1 MGLRAFRFGKV
12 AKKMS
17 VRATNWAWSL
27 EEVMGSE
34 ALVLLAL
41 ADQAND
47 EGFCWPSQEKLAP
60 KARQSVSTLRRSLR
74 SLEKMGLLT
83 TITRSSTR
91 GRRSN
96 LYLLHIGARPD
107 LSMKSAKAVTL
118 SEEAVQACEM
128 LEEASSAVFV
138 ANKATGQIDRL
149 PQSVIGD
156 RLQPVTGDRLPYKEP
171 PLGTT
176 RPYPTLPTAP
186 APDQAAGAGVGSGG
200 KTSTQGTE
208 GARNVPV
215 EGPGVPVGEV
225 KPRPGSRVQA
235 APVKGLKTAEVGLSE
250 QERALVGACLPA
262 WMSALDKRGAHKVAE
277 ALKERV
283 DAGWQP
289 SQIRGLLDGNPP
301 SQVIHMA
308 SLVLNR
314 LERNVDI
321 DCAPA
326 RLNAEAKKRASER
339 RQIIDQRERE
349 REVPL
354 DAKAQAAANAA
365 KEWVAKNYPA
375 LGGMDM
381 ALAAVCYQKNSLGE
395 QLSGFEKNRLAKIGV
410 TLPTVG

>member
-1 MGLRAFRFGKV
+1 
-12 AKKMS
+12 MS
-17 VRATNWAWSL
+17 VRASTWAWSL

-47 EGFCWPSQEKLAP
+47 EGLCWPSQEKLAP

-107 LSMKSAKAVTL
+107 LSMRSARTVNLGEDA
-118 SEEAVQACEM
+118 AQACQM

-138 ANKATGQIDRL
+138 ANKATGQFDRL

-156 RLQPVTGDRLPYKEP
+156 RLQPVTGDRLPYIEP
-171 PLGTT
+171 SLRTT
-176 RPYPTLPTAP
+176 KPNPTLPTAL
-186 APDQAAGAGVGSGG
+186 ARSQAASAGVGSGG
-200 KTSTQGTE
+200 KTSTQGTK
-208 GARNVPV
+208 GTRNVPV

-235 APVKGLKTAEVGLSE
+235 GSFKGLKTAEVGLSE
-250 QERALVGACLPA
+250 QERALVGACLPV
-262 WMSALDKRGAHKVAE
+262 WMASLDKRGAHKVAE

-326 RLNAEAKKRASER
+326 RLSVEAKKRASER
-339 RQIIDQRERE
+339 RKQIIAASEQPQA
-349 REVPL
+349 PL

-381 ALAAVCYQKNSLGE
+381 ALAAVCYQKNACGE

-410 TLPTVG
+410 TLPEA

>member
-1 MGLRAFRFGKV
+1 
-12 AKKMS
+12 MS
-17 VRATNWAWSL
+17 VRASTWAWSL

-47 EGFCWPSQEKLAP
+47 EGLCWPSQEKLAP

-96 LYLLHIGARPD
+96 LYLLHIGAKPD
-107 LSMKSAKAVTL
+107 LSMKSAKAVNL
-118 SEEAVQACEM
+118 GEGAAQACQM
-128 LEEASSAVFV
+128 LEDASSAVFV
-138 ANKATGQIDRL
+138 ANKATGQFDRL

-156 RLQPVTGDRLPYKEP
+156 RLQPVTGDRLLYTEP
-171 PLGTT
+171 PDRTT
-176 RPYPTLPTAP
+176 KPNPTLPTAP
-186 APDQAAGAGVGSGG
+186 ARSQAANAKVGSGG

-208 GARNVPV
+208 GTRNAPV

-235 APVKGLKTAEVGLSE
+235 GPVKGPKMAEAGLSE

-262 WMSALDKRGAHKVAE
+262 WMSALDKRGAHKVAQ
-277 ALKERV
+277 ALKARV

-326 RLNAEAKKRASER
+326 RLSVEAKKRASER
-339 RQIIDQRERE
+339 RKQIIAQREQE
-349 REVPL
+349 RPL
-354 DAKAQAAANAA
+354 DPKAQAAANAA
-365 KEWVAKNYPA
+365 KEWVAKNYSA
-375 LGGMDM
+375 LEGMDA
-381 ALAAVCYQKNSLGE
+381 ALAAVCYQKNACGE

-410 TLPTVG
+410 RLPEA

>member
-1 MGLRAFRFGKV
+1 
-12 AKKMS
+12 MS
-17 VRATNWAWSL
+17 VRASSWAWSL
-27 EEVMGSE
+27 EEVQGSE
-34 ALVLLAL
+34 ALALLAL

-47 EGFCWPSQEKLAP
+47 QGFCWPAQEKLAP

-107 LSMKSAKAVTL
+107 LSMKSAREVTL
-118 SEEAVQACEM
+118 SEEDAQACQM

-149 PQSVIGD
+149 PQPVTYD
-156 RLQPVTGDRLPYKEP
+156 RLQPVTGDRLLYTEP
-171 PLGTT
+171 SDRTT
-176 RPYPTLPTAP
+176 KPNPTLPTAP
-186 APDQAAGAGVGSGG
+186 APDKAAGAKVGLGG

-225 KPRPGSRVQA
+225 LPRPGSRVQGG
-235 APVKGLKTAEVGLSE
+235 PVKGPKTAEAGLDE
-250 QERALVGACLPA
+250 QERALVGACLPG
-262 WMSALDKRGAHKVAE
+262 WMASLDKRGAHKVAQ

-326 RLNAEAKKRASER
+326 RLSAEAKKRATER
-339 RQIIDQRERE
+339 RKQIISQREQE
-349 REVPL
+349 TPL
-354 DAKAQAAANAA
+354 DAKAQEAANAA

-375 LGGMDM
+375 LEAMDM
-381 ALAAVCYQKNSLGE
+381 ALAAVCYQKNASGE

-410 TLPTVG
+410 RLPVA

>member
-1 MGLRAFRFGKV
+1 
-12 AKKMS
+12 MS
-17 VRATNWAWSL
+17 VRASTWAWSL

-47 EGFCWPSQEKLAP
+47 EGLCWPSQEKLAP

-96 LYLLHIGARPD
+96 LYLLHIGAKPD
-107 LSMKSAKAVTL
+107 LSMRSARTVNL
-118 SEEAVQACEM
+118 GEEAAQACQM
-128 LEEASSAVFV
+128 LEEASGAKFV
-138 ANKATGQIDRL
+138 ANKATGQFDRL

-156 RLQPVTGDRLPYKEP
+156 RLQPVTGDRLLYTEP
-171 PLGTT
+171 PDRTT
-176 RPYPTLPTAP
+176 KPNPTLPTAP
-186 APDQAAGAGVGSGG
+186 ARSQAANAKVRSGG

-208 GARNVPV
+208 GTRNAPV
-215 EGPGVPVGEV
+215 EGASVPVGEV

-235 APVKGLKTAEVGLSE
+235 APVKSPKTAEMGLSE

-262 WMSALDKRGAHKVAE
+262 WMSALDKRGAHKVAQ
-277 ALKERV
+277 ALKARV

-301 SQVIHMA
+301 SQVIYMA
-308 SLVLNR
+308 SFVLNR

-339 RQIIDQRERE
+339 RKQIITDSEQPQA
-349 REVPL
+349 PL
-354 DAKAQAAANAA
+354 DPKAQAAANAA
-365 KEWVAKNYPA
+365 KEWVAQNYPA

-381 ALAAVCYQKNSLGE
+381 ALAALCYQKNILGE
-395 QLSGFEKNRLAKIGV
+395 QLSGFEKNRLTKIGV
-410 TLPTVG
+410 TLPKA

>member
-1 MGLRAFRFGKV
+1 
-12 AKKMS
+12 
-17 VRATNWAWSL
+17 
-27 EEVMGSE
+27 MGSE

-96 LYLLHIGARPD
+96 LYLLHIGAKPD
-107 LSMKSAKAVTL
+107 LSMKSAKAVSL
-118 SEEAVQACEM
+118 GEDAAQACQM
-128 LEEASSAVFV
+128 LEEASDAVFV
-138 ANKATGQIDRL
+138 ANKPIGQIDRL
-149 PQSVIGD
+149 PQPVTSD
-156 RLQPVTGDRLPYKEP
+156 RLLYKEP

-186 APDQAAGAGVGSGG
+186 APDQAAGMKVGLGG

-208 GARNVPV
+208 GTRNVPV

-225 KPRPGSRVQA
+225 LPRPGSRVQGG
-235 APVKGLKTAEVGLSE
+235 PVKGPKTAEAGLDE
-250 QERALVGACLPA
+250 QERALLGACLPA
-262 WMSALDKRGAHKVAE
+262 WMASLDKRGAHKVAQ

-301 SQVIHMA
+301 PQIIHMP

-326 RLNAEAKKRASER
+326 RLSAEAKKRASER
-339 RQIIDQRERE
+339 RKQIIAASEQPQA
-349 REVPL
+349 PL
-354 DAKAQAAANAA
+354 DAKTQAVANAA
-365 KEWVAKNYPA
+365 KKWVAQNYPA
-375 LGGMDM
+375 LEGMDL
-381 ALAAVCYQKNSLGE
+381 ALATVCYQKNACGE

-410 TLPTVG
+410 RLPVA

>member
-1 MGLRAFRFGKV
+1 
-12 AKKMS
+12 
-17 VRATNWAWSL
+17 
-27 EEVMGSE
+27 MGSE

-47 EGFCWPSQEKLAP
+47 QGFCWPSQEKLAP

-96 LYLLHIGARPD
+96 LYLLHIGAKPD
-107 LSMKSAKAVTL
+107 LSMRSAKAVSL
-118 SEEAVQACEM
+118 GEDAAQACQM
-128 LEEASSAVFV
+128 LEEASDAVFV
-138 ANKATGQIDRL
+138 ANKATGQFDRL

-156 RLQPVTGDRLPYKEP
+156 RLQPVTGDRLPYIEP
-171 PLGTT
+171 PDRTT
-176 RPYPTLPTAP
+176 KPNPTLPTAP
-186 APDQAAGAGVGSGG
+186 APDQAAGMKVGSGG
-200 KTSTQGTE
+200 KTSNQEPEGT
-208 GARNVPV
+208 RNVPV
-215 EGPGVPVGEV
+215 EGAGVPVGEV

-235 APVKGLKTAEVGLSE
+235 GPVKGPKTAEVGLSE
-250 QERALVGACLPA
+250 QERALVGACLPV
-262 WMSALDKRGAHKVAE
+262 WMASLDKRGAHKVAQ

-301 SQVIHMA
+301 PQIIHMA

-326 RLNAEAKKRASER
+326 RLSVEAKKRASER
-339 RQIIDQRERE
+339 RKQIIAASEQPQA
-349 REVPL
+349 PL
-354 DAKAQAAANAA
+354 DAKTQAVANAA
-365 KEWVAKNYPA
+365 KKWVAKNYPA
-375 LGGMDM
+375 LEGMDA
-381 ALAAVCYQKNSLGE
+381 ALAAVCYQKNACGQKLG
-395 QLSGFEKNRLAKIGV
+395 GFEKNRLAKIGV
-410 TLPTVG
+410 TLPEA

>member
-1 MGLRAFRFGKV
+1 
-12 AKKMS
+12 MS
-17 VRATNWAWSL
+17 VRASTWAWSL

-47 EGFCWPSQEKLAP
+47 EGLCWPSQEKLAP
-60 KARQSVSTLRRSLR
+60 KARQSVNTLRRSLR

-96 LYLLHIGARPD
+96 LYLLHIGAKPD
-107 LSMKSAKAVTL
+107 LSMRSAKAVNL
-118 SEEAVQACEM
+118 GEDAAQACQM
-128 LEEASSAVFV
+128 LEEASDAVFV

-149 PQSVIGD
+149 PQPVIGD
-156 RLQPVTGDRLPYKEP
+156 RLQPVTGDRLLYTEP
-171 PLGTT
+171 SLRTT
-176 RPYPTLPTAP
+176 TPNPTLPTP
-186 APDQAAGAGVGSGG
+186 ARAQAAGAKVGLGG
-200 KTSTQGTE
+200 KTSTQGAGDT
-208 GARNVPV
+208 RNVPV

-235 APVKGLKTAEVGLSE
+235 GPVKGPRTAEVGLSE
-250 QERALVGACLPA
+250 QERALVGACLPV
-262 WMSALDKRGAHKVAE
+262 WMASLDKRGARKVAE
-277 ALKERV
+277 ALKARV

-301 SQVIHMA
+301 SQIIHMA

-321 DCAPA
+321 DCAPT
-326 RLNAEAKKRASER
+326 RLSVEAKKRASER
-339 RQIIDQRERE
+339 RKQIISQRE
-349 REVPL
+349 REVPV

-365 KEWVAKNYPA
+365 KKWVAKNYPT
-375 LGGMDM
+375 LEGMDM
-381 ALAAVCYQKNSLGE
+381 ALATVCYQKNASGE

-410 TLPTVG
+410 RLPEA

>member
-1 MGLRAFRFGKV
+1 
-12 AKKMS
+12 MS
-17 VRATNWAWSL
+17 VRASTWAWSL

-47 EGFCWPSQEKLAP
+47 EGLCWPSQEKLAP

-96 LYLLHIGARPD
+96 LYLLHIGAKPD
-107 LSMKSAKAVTL
+107 LSMRSAKAVNL
-118 SEEAVQACEM
+118 GEDAAQACQM
-128 LEEASSAVFV
+128 LEEASDAVFV

-149 PQSVIGD
+149 PQ
-156 RLQPVTGDRLPYKEP
+156 PVTGDRLLYTEP
-171 PLGTT
+171 SLRTT
-176 RPYPTLPTAP
+176 KPNPTLPTP
-186 APDQAAGAGVGSGG
+186 ARAQAAGAKVGLGG
-200 KTSTQGTE
+200 KTSTQGAGDT
-208 GARNVPV
+208 RNVPA

-225 KPRPGSRVQA
+225 LPRPGSRVQGG
-235 APVKGLKTAEVGLSE
+235 PVKGPKTAEAGLDE
-250 QERALVGACLPA
+250 QERALLGACLPA
-262 WMSALDKRGAHKVAE
+262 WMASLDKRGAHKVAQ

-301 SQVIHMA
+301 SQIIHMP

-326 RLNAEAKKRASER
+326 RLSAEAKKRASER
-339 RQIIDQRERE
+339 RQQIISQREQ
-349 REVPL
+349 EVPL

-375 LGGMDM
+375 LEGIDM
-381 ALAAVCYQKNSLGE
+381 ALAAVCYQKNACGE
-395 QLSGFEKNRLAKIGV
+395 QLSGFEKNRLTKIGV
-410 TLPTVG
+410 RLPVA

>member
-1 MGLRAFRFGKV
+1 
-12 AKKMS
+12 MS
-17 VRATNWAWSL
+17 VRASTWAWSL

-47 EGFCWPSQEKLAP
+47 EGLCWPSQEKLAP

-96 LYLLHIGARPD
+96 LYLLHIGAKPD
-107 LSMKSAKAVTL
+107 LSMRSAKAVTL
-118 SEEAVQACEM
+118 SEEDAQACQM

-138 ANKATGQIDRL
+138 ANKATGQFDRL
-149 PQSVIGD
+149 PQPVTGD
-156 RLQPVTGDRLPYKEP
+156 RLQPVTSDRLPYKEP
-171 PLGTT
+171 SLRTT
-176 RPYPTLPTAP
+176 RPYPTLPTP
-186 APDQAAGAGVGSGG
+186 TPDKAAGAKVGLGG

-208 GARNVPV
+208 GTRNASV

-235 APVKGLKTAEVGLSE
+235 GPVKGPKTAEAGLDE
-250 QERALVGACLPA
+250 QERALLGACLPA
-262 WMSALDKRGAHKVAE
+262 WMASLDKRGAHKVAQ

-301 SQVIHMA
+301 PQIIHMP

-326 RLNAEAKKRASER
+326 RLSAEAKKRASER
-339 RQIIDQRERE
+339 RKQIIAASEQPQA
-349 REVPL
+349 PL
-354 DAKAQAAANAA
+354 DAKTQAVANAA
-365 KEWVAKNYPA
+365 KKWVAQNYPA
-375 LGGMDM
+375 LEGMDL
-381 ALAAVCYQKNSLGE
+381 ALATVCYQKNACGE

-410 TLPTVG
+410 RLPVA

>member
-1 MGLRAFRFGKV
+1 
-12 AKKMS
+12 
-17 VRATNWAWSL
+17 
-27 EEVMGSE
+27 MGSE

-47 EGFCWPSQEKLAP
+47 QGFCWPSQQKLAP

-83 TITRSSTR
+83 TITRSSTS

-96 LYLLHIGARPD
+96 LYLLHIGAKPD
-107 LSMKSAKAVTL
+107 LSMRSARTVNLGEDA
-118 SEEAVQACEM
+118 AQACQM
-128 LEEASSAVFV
+128 LEEASDAVFV
-138 ANKATGQIDRL
+138 ANKATGQFDRL
-149 PQSVIGD
+149 PQSVISD
-156 RLQPVTGDRLPYKEP
+156 RLQPVTGDRLPYIEP
-171 PLGTT
+171 PDRTT
-176 RPYPTLPTAP
+176 KPNPTLPTAP
-186 APDQAAGAGVGSGG
+186 APDQAASAKVGSGG

-208 GARNVPV
+208 GTRNAPV

-235 APVKGLKTAEVGLSE
+235 GPVKGPKTAEAGLDE

-262 WMSALDKRGAHKVAE
+262 WMSALDKRGARKVAE
-277 ALKERV
+277 ALKARV

-301 SQVIHMA
+301 SQVMHMA

-326 RLNAEAKKRASER
+326 RLSAEAKKRASER
-339 RQIIDQRERE
+339 CKQIISQRE

-354 DAKAQAAANAA
+354 DPKVQAAASAA

-375 LGGMDM
+375 LKGMDM

-410 TLPTVG
+410 RLPVV

>member
-1 MGLRAFRFGKV
+1 
-12 AKKMS
+12 
-17 VRATNWAWSL
+17 
-27 EEVMGSE
+27 MGSE

-96 LYLLHIGARPD
+96 LYLLHIGAKPD
-107 LSMKSAKAVTL
+107 LSMRSAKAVSL
-118 SEEAVQACEM
+118 GEDAAQACQM
-128 LEEASSAVFV
+128 LEEASDAVFV
-138 ANKATGQIDRL
+138 ANKPIGQIDRL
-149 PQSVIGD
+149 PQPVIGD
-156 RLQPVTGDRLPYKEP
+156 RLLYTEP

-186 APDQAAGAGVGSGG
+186 APDQAAGAKVGSGG

-208 GARNVPV
+208 GTRNVPV

-225 KPRPGSRVQA
+225 LPRPGSRVQA
-235 APVKGLKTAEVGLSE
+235 GPVKGPKTAEAGLDE
-250 QERALVGACLPA
+250 QERALLGACLPG
-262 WMSALDKRGAHKVAE
+262 WMASLDKRGAHKVAQ

-326 RLNAEAKKRASER
+326 RLNAEAKKRSSER
-339 RQIIDQRERE
+339 RKQIIAQREQ
-349 REVPL
+349 EVPL

-365 KEWVAKNYPA
+365 KKWVTQNYPA
-375 LGGMDM
+375 LEGIDM
-381 ALAAVCYQKNSLGE
+381 ALAAVCYQKNACGE

-410 TLPTVG
+410 TLPAE

>member
-1 MGLRAFRFGKV
+1 
-12 AKKMS
+12 
-17 VRATNWAWSL
+17 
-27 EEVMGSE
+27 MGSE

-47 EGFCWPSQEKLAP
+47 QGFCWPSQQKLAP

-83 TITRSSTR
+83 TITRSSTS

-96 LYLLHIGARPD
+96 LYLLHIGAKPD
-107 LSMKSAKAVTL
+107 LSMKSARTVNLGEDA
-118 SEEAVQACEM
+118 AQACQM
-128 LEEASSAVFV
+128 LEEASDAVFV
-138 ANKATGQIDRL
+138 ANKATGQFDRL
-149 PQSVIGD
+149 PQSVISD
-156 RLQPVTGDRLPYKEP
+156 RLQPVTGDRLPYIEP
-171 PLGTT
+171 PDRTT
-176 RPYPTLPTAP
+176 KPNPTLPTAP
-186 APDQAAGAGVGSGG
+186 APDQAASAKVGSGG

-208 GARNVPV
+208 GTRNAPV

-235 APVKGLKTAEVGLSE
+235 GPVKGPKTAEAGLDE

-262 WMSALDKRGAHKVAE
+262 WMSALDKRGARKVAE
-277 ALKERV
+277 ALKARV

-301 SQVIHMA
+301 SQVMHMA

-326 RLNAEAKKRASER
+326 RLSAEAKKRASER
-339 RQIIDQRERE
+339 CKQIISQRE

-354 DAKAQAAANAA
+354 DPKVQAAASAA

-375 LGGMDM
+375 LKGMDM

-410 TLPTVG
+410 RLPVV

>member
-1 MGLRAFRFGKV
+1 
-12 AKKMS
+12 MS
-17 VRATNWAWSL
+17 VRASTWAWSL

-47 EGFCWPSQEKLAP
+47 EGLCWPSQEKLAP

-96 LYLLHIGARPD
+96 LYLLHIGAKPD
-107 LSMKSAKAVTL
+107 LSMKSARTVNLGEDA
-118 SEEAVQACEM
+118 AQACQM
-128 LEEASSAVFV
+128 LEEASDAVFV

-149 PQSVIGD
+149 PQPVIGD
-156 RLQPVTGDRLPYKEP
+156 RLQPVTSDRLPYIEP
-171 PLGTT
+171 SLRTT
-176 RPYPTLPTAP
+176 KPNPTLPTAP
-186 APDQAAGAGVGSGG
+186 ARSQAANAKVGSGG
-200 KTSTQGTE
+200 KTSTQEPGDT
-208 GARNVPV
+208 RNAPV
-215 EGPGVPVGEV
+215 EGASVPVGEV

-235 APVKGLKTAEVGLSE
+235 GSFKGLKTAEVGLSE

-262 WMSALDKRGAHKVAE
+262 WMSALDKRGAHKVAQ

-301 SQVIHMA
+301 PQIIHMA

-339 RQIIDQRERE
+339 RKQIITASEQPQA
-349 REVPL
+349 PL
-354 DAKAQAAANAA
+354 DAKTQAAANAA
-365 KEWVAKNYPA
+365 KKWVAQNYPA
-375 LGGMDM
+375 LEGMDA
-381 ALAAVCYQKNSLGE
+381 ALAAVCYQKNACGE
-395 QLSGFEKNRLAKIGV
+395 QLSGFEKNRLTKIGV
-410 TLPTVG
+410 RLPVA

>member
-1 MGLRAFRFGKV
+1 
-12 AKKMS
+12 MS
-17 VRATNWAWSL
+17 VRASTWAWSL

-34 ALVLLAL
+34 VLVLLAL

-47 EGFCWPSQEKLAP
+47 EGLCWPSQEKLAP

-96 LYLLHIGARPD
+96 LYLLHIGAKPD
-107 LSMKSAKAVTL
+107 LSMKSAKAVNL
-118 SEEAVQACEM
+118 GEGAAQACQM
-128 LEEASSAVFV
+128 LEDASSAVFV
-138 ANKATGQIDRL
+138 ANKATGQFDRL

-156 RLQPVTGDRLPYKEP
+156 RLQPVTGDRLLYTEP
-171 PLGTT
+171 PDRTT
-176 RPYPTLPTAP
+176 KPNPTLPTAP
-186 APDQAAGAGVGSGG
+186 ARSQAANAKVGSGG

-208 GARNVPV
+208 GTRNAPV
-215 EGPGVPVGEV
+215 EGASVPVGEV
-225 KPRPGSRVQA
+225 KPRPGSRVQGG
-235 APVKGLKTAEVGLSE
+235 PVKGLKTAEVGLSE
-250 QERALVGACLPA
+250 QERALVGACLPV
-262 WMSALDKRGAHKVAE
+262 WMSALDKRGAHKVAQ
-277 ALKERV
+277 ALKVRV

-301 SQVIHMA
+301 SQIIHMA

-321 DCAPA
+321 DCAPT
-326 RLNAEAKKRASER
+326 RLSVEAKKRASER
-339 RQIIDQRERE
+339 RKQIISQREQ
-349 REVPL
+349 EVPV

-365 KEWVAKNYPA
+365 KKWVAKNYPA
-375 LGGMDM
+375 LEGMDL
-381 ALAAVCYQKNSLGE
+381 ALATVCYQKNASGE

-410 TLPTVG
+410 RLPEA

>member
-1 MGLRAFRFGKV
+1 
-12 AKKMS
+12 MS
-17 VRATNWAWSL
+17 VRASTWAWSL

-47 EGFCWPSQEKLAP
+47 EGLCWPSQEKLAP

-96 LYLLHIGARPD
+96 LYLLHIGAKPD
-107 LSMKSAKAVTL
+107 LSMKSAKAVNL
-118 SEEAVQACEM
+118 GEGAAQACQM
-128 LEEASSAVFV
+128 LEDASSAVFV
-138 ANKATGQIDRL
+138 ANKATGQFDRL

-156 RLQPVTGDRLPYKEP
+156 RLQPVTGDRLLYTEP
-171 PLGTT
+171 PDRTT
-176 RPYPTLPTAP
+176 KPNPTLPTAP
-186 APDQAAGAGVGSGG
+186 ARSQAANAKVGSGG

-208 GARNVPV
+208 GTRNAPV

-235 APVKGLKTAEVGLSE
+235 GPVKGPKTAEAGLSE

-262 WMSALDKRGAHKVAE
+262 WMSALDKRGAHKVAQ
-277 ALKERV
+277 ALKARV

-326 RLNAEAKKRASER
+326 RLSVEAKKRASER
-339 RQIIDQRERE
+339 RKQIIAQREQE
-349 REVPL
+349 RPL
-354 DAKAQAAANAA
+354 DPKAQAAANAA

-375 LGGMDM
+375 LEGMDA
-381 ALAAVCYQKNSLGE
+381 ALAAVCYQKNACGE

-410 TLPTVG
+410 RLPEA

>member
-1 MGLRAFRFGKV
+1 
-12 AKKMS
+12 MS
-17 VRATNWAWSL
+17 VRASTWAWSL

-47 EGFCWPSQEKLAP
+47 EGLCWPSQEKLAP

-96 LYLLHIGARPD
+96 LYLLHIGAKPD
-107 LSMKSAKAVTL
+107 LSMRSAKAVNL
-118 SEEAVQACEM
+118 GEDAAQACQM
-128 LEEASSAVFV
+128 LEEASDAVFV

-149 PQSVIGD
+149 PQPVIGD
-156 RLQPVTGDRLPYKEP
+156 RLLYTEP
-171 PLGTT
+171 SLRTT
-176 RPYPTLPTAP
+176 KPNPTLPTP
-186 APDQAAGAGVGSGG
+186 ARAQAAGAKVGLGG
-200 KTSTQGTE
+200 KTSTQGAGDT
-208 GARNVPV
+208 RNVPV
-215 EGPGVPVGEV
+215 EEASVPVGEV

-235 APVKGLKTAEVGLSE
+235 APVRGRKTAEAGLSE

-277 ALKERV
+277 ALKARV

-339 RQIIDQRERE
+339 CKQIIAQRE

-354 DAKAQAAANAA
+354 DPKVQAAASAA

-375 LGGMDM
+375 LKGMDM
-381 ALAAVCYQKNSLGE
+381 ALVAVCYQKNACGE
-395 QLSGFEKNRLAKIGV
+395 QLSGFEKNRLTKIGV
-410 TLPTVG
+410 RLPEA

>member
-1 MGLRAFRFGKV
+1 
-12 AKKMS
+12 MS

-96 LYLLHIGARPD
+96 LYLLHIGAKPD
-107 LSMKSAKAVTL
+107 LSMKSARTVNL
-118 SEEAVQACEM
+118 GEEDAQACEM
-128 LEEASSAVFV
+128 LEEASGAKFV
-138 ANKATGQIDRL
+138 ANKATGQFDRL
-149 PQSVIGD
+149 RQSVIGD

-171 PLGTT
+171 SDRTT
-176 RPYPTLPTAP
+176 KPNPTLPTTP
-186 APDQAAGAGVGSGG
+186 APSQAAGAKVGSGG
-200 KTSTQGTE
+200 KTSTQGT
-208 GARNVPV
+208 GRARNVPV

-235 APVKGLKTAEVGLSE
+235 GPVKGPKTAEAGLDE
-250 QERALVGACLPA
+250 QERALLGACLPA
-262 WMSALDKRGAHKVAE
+262 WMASLDKRGAHKVAQ

-301 SQVIHMA
+301 PQIIHMP

-326 RLNAEAKKRASER
+326 RLSAEAKKRASER
-339 RQIIDQRERE
+339 RKQIIAASEQPQA
-349 REVPL
+349 PL
-354 DAKAQAAANAA
+354 DAKTQAAANAA
-365 KEWVAKNYPA
+365 KKWVAQNYPA
-375 LGGMDM
+375 LEGMDA
-381 ALAAVCYQKNSLGE
+381 ALAAVCYQKNASGKK
-395 QLSGFEKNRLAKIGV
+395 LSGFEKNRLAKIGV
-410 TLPTVG
+410 TLPTE

>member
-1 MGLRAFRFGKV
+1 
-12 AKKMS
+12 MS
-17 VRATNWAWSL
+17 VRASTWAWSL

-47 EGFCWPSQEKLAP
+47 QGFCWPSQEKLAP

-96 LYLLHIGARPD
+96 LYLLHIGAKPD
-107 LSMKSAKAVTL
+107 LSMRSAKAVSL
-118 SEEAVQACEM
+118 GEDAAQACQM
-128 LEEASSAVFV
+128 LEEASDAVFV

-149 PQSVIGD
+149 PQSVTDD
-156 RLQPVTGDRLPYKEP
+156 RLQPVTSDRLLYTEP

-176 RPYPTLPTAP
+176 RPYPTLPS
-186 APDQAAGAGVGSGG
+186 QAAGMKVGSGG

-208 GARNVPV
+208 GARNAPV

-235 APVKGLKTAEVGLSE
+235 GPVKGPKTAEAGLSE
-250 QERALVGACLPA
+250 QERALLGACLPA
-262 WMSALDKRGAHKVAE
+262 WMASLDKRGAHKVAQ
-277 ALKERV
+277 ALKARV

-301 SQVIHMA
+301 SQIIHMP

-326 RLNAEAKKRASER
+326 RLSAEAKKRASER
-339 RQIIDQRERE
+339 RKQIISQREQ
-349 REVPL
+349 EVPL

-365 KEWVAKNYPA
+365 KKWVAQNYPT
-375 LGGMDM
+375 LEGMDM
-381 ALAAVCYQKNSLGE
+381 ALATVCYQKKTSGKK
-395 QLSGFEKNRLAKIGV
+395 LSGFEKNRLAKIGV
-410 TLPTVG
+410 TLPEA

>member
-1 MGLRAFRFGKV
+1 
-12 AKKMS
+12 
-17 VRATNWAWSL
+17 
-27 EEVMGSE
+27 MGSE

-96 LYLLHIGARPD
+96 LYLLHIGAKPD
-107 LSMKSAKAVTL
+107 LSMKSAKAVNL
-118 SEEAVQACEM
+118 GEDAAQACQM
-128 LEEASSAVFV
+128 LEEAEEASGAVFV

-149 PQSVIGD
+149 PQPVIGD

-171 PLGTT
+171 PLRTT
-176 RPYPTLPTAP
+176 KPNLTLPTP
-186 APDQAAGAGVGSGG
+186 ARSQAANAKVGSGG
-200 KTSTQGTE
+200 KTPTQGT
-208 GARNVPV
+208 GRARNVPV
-215 EGPGVPVGEV
+215 EGAGVPVGEV
-225 KPRPGSRVQA
+225 KPRPGSRVQGG
-235 APVKGLKTAEVGLSE
+235 PVKGPRTAEVGLSE

-262 WMSALDKRGAHKVAE
+262 WMSALDKRGAHKVAQ

-339 RQIIDQRERE
+339 RKQIITDSEQPQA
-349 REVPL
+349 PL
-354 DAKAQAAANAA
+354 DLKAQAAANAA
-365 KEWVAKNYPA
+365 KEWVAQNYPT
-375 LGGMDM
+375 LKGMDM
-381 ALAAVCYQKNSLGE
+381 ALAAVCYQKNASGE
-395 QLSGFEKNRLAKIGV
+395 QLSGFEKNRLTKIGV
-410 TLPTVG
+410 TLPVA

>member
-1 MGLRAFRFGKV
+1 
-12 AKKMS
+12 MS
-17 VRATNWAWSL
+17 VRASTWAWSL

-47 EGFCWPSQEKLAP
+47 EGFCWPSQQKLAP

-96 LYLLHIGARPD
+96 VYLLHIGAKPD
-107 LSMKSAKAVTL
+107 LSMKSARTVNLGEDA
-118 SEEAVQACEM
+118 AQACQM

-149 PQSVIGD
+149 PQPVTSD
-156 RLQPVTGDRLPYKEP
+156 RLLYKEP
-171 PLGTT
+171 PFRTT
-176 RPYPTLPTAP
+176 KPNPTLPTAP
-186 APDQAAGAGVGSGG
+186 APSQTANAKVGSGG
-200 KTSTQGTE
+200 KTSTQEPEGT
-208 GARNVPV
+208 RNVPA
-215 EGPGVPVGEV
+215 EGPGVPVSEV

-235 APVKGLKTAEVGLSE
+235 GPVKGPRTAEVGLSE

-262 WMSALDKRGAHKVAE
+262 WMSALDKRGAHKVAQ
-277 ALKERV
+277 ALKARV
-283 DAGWQP
+283 DAGWHP

-308 SLVLNR
+308 SLVLSR

-339 RQIIDQRERE
+339 RQIIDQREQ
-349 REVPL
+349 EVPL

-365 KEWVAKNYPA
+365 KEWVAKSYPA

-381 ALAAVCYQKNSLGE
+381 ALAAVCYQKNASGE

>member
-1 MGLRAFRFGKV
+1 
-12 AKKMS
+12 MS

-47 EGFCWPSQEKLAP
+47 EGFCWPSQQKLAP

-107 LSMKSAKAVTL
+107 LSMRSARTVNLGEDA
-118 SEEAVQACEM
+118 AQACQM

-138 ANKATGQIDRL
+138 ANKPTGQIDRL
-149 PQSVIGD
+149 PQPVIGD
-156 RLQPVTGDRLPYKEP
+156 RLQPVTGDRLLKEP
-171 PLGTT
+171 SDRTT
-176 RPYPTLPTAP
+176 KPNPTLPTP
-186 APDQAAGAGVGSGG
+186 ARAQAAGAKVGSGG

-208 GARNVPV
+208 GAQNVPV
-215 EGPGVPVGEV
+215 EGAGVPVGEV
-225 KPRPGSRVQA
+225 KPSPGSQVQGG
-235 APVKGLKTAEVGLSE
+235 PIKGPKTAEAGLDE
-250 QERALVGACLPA
+250 QERALLGSCLPA
-262 WMSALDKRGAHKVAE
+262 WMSALDKRGAHKVAQ

-301 SQVIHMA
+301 AQVIHMA

-326 RLNAEAKKRASER
+326 RLNAEAKKRACER
-339 RQIIDQRERE
+339 RKQIITASEQPQA
-349 REVPL
+349 PL
-354 DAKAQAAANAA
+354 DAKAQAVANAA
-365 KEWVAKNYPA
+365 KKWVTKNYPA
-375 LGGMDM
+375 LEGMDA
-381 ALAAVCYQKNSLGE
+381 ALATVCYQKNACGE

-410 TLPTVG
+410 RLPEA

>member
-1 MGLRAFRFGKV
+1 
-12 AKKMS
+12 MS
-17 VRATNWAWSL
+17 VRASTWAWSL
-27 EEVMGSE
+27 EEIMGSE

-47 EGFCWPSQEKLAP
+47 EGLCWPSQEKLAP

-96 LYLLHIGARPD
+96 LYLLHIGAKPD
-107 LSMKSAKAVTL
+107 LSMKSARPVAL
-118 SEEAVQACEM
+118 SDEAAQACQM
-128 LEEASSAVFV
+128 LEEAEEASEAVFV

-149 PQSVIGD
+149 PQPVIDD
-156 RLQPVTGDRLPYKEP
+156 RLQPVTGDRLLYKEP
-171 PLGTT
+171 PLRTT
-176 RPYPTLPTAP
+176 KPNPTLPTP
-186 APDQAAGAGVGSGG
+186 ARSQAANAGVGSGG
-200 KTSTQGTE
+200 KTSTQE
-208 GARNVPV
+208 IASARNVPV

-225 KPRPGSRVQA
+225 LPRSGSRVQA
-235 APVKGLKTAEVGLSE
+235 GPVKGPKTAEAGLDE
-250 QERALVGACLPA
+250 QERALLGACLPA
-262 WMSALDKRGAHKVAE
+262 WMASLDKRGAHKVAQ

-301 SQVIHMA
+301 PQIIHMA

-326 RLNAEAKKRASER
+326 RLSAEAKKRASER
-339 RQIIDQRERE
+339 RKQIITASEQPQA
-349 REVPL
+349 PL
-354 DAKAQAAANAA
+354 DAKTQAAANAA
-365 KEWVAKNYPA
+365 KKWVAQNYPA
-375 LGGMDM
+375 LEGMDA
-381 ALAAVCYQKNSLGE
+381 ALAAVCYQKNACGE
-395 QLSGFEKNRLAKIGV
+395 QLSGFEKNRLTKIGV
-410 TLPTVG
+410 RLPVA

>member
-1 MGLRAFRFGKV
+1 
-12 AKKMS
+12 MS
-17 VRATNWAWSL
+17 VRSTNCAWSL

-47 EGFCWPSQEKLAP
+47 EGFCWPSQQKLAP

-83 TITRSSTR
+83 TIKRSSTR

-107 LSMKSAKAVTL
+107 LSMKSAREVTL
-118 SEEAVQACEM
+118 SEEAAQACQM
-128 LEEASSAVFV
+128 FEEVSSAVFV
-138 ANKATGQIDRL
+138 ANKPTGQIDRL
-149 PQSVIGD
+149 PQSVTGD

-171 PLGTT
+171 SYRTT
-176 RPYPTLPTAP
+176 KPNPTPS
-186 APDQAAGAGVGSGG
+186 QAAGMKVGSGG
-200 KTSTQGTE
+200 KTSTHGTE

-225 KPRPGSRVQA
+225 KPRPGSRVQGG
-235 APVKGLKTAEVGLSE
+235 PVKGPKTAEAGLDE

-262 WMSALDKRGAHKVAE
+262 WMSALDKRGAHKVAQ
-277 ALKERV
+277 ALKARV

-301 SQVIHMA
+301 AQVIHMA

-326 RLNAEAKKRASER
+326 RLSAEAKKRASER
-339 RQIIDQRERE
+339 RKQIITASEQPQA
-349 REVPL
+349 PL
-354 DAKAQAAANAA
+354 DAKTQAAANAA
-365 KEWVAKNYPA
+365 KKWVTQNYPT
-375 LGGMDM
+375 LEGVDL
-381 ALAAVCYQKNSLGE
+381 ALAALCYQKKACGE
-395 QLSGFEKNRLAKIGV
+395 QLSGFEKNRLTKIGV
-410 TLPTVG
+410 TLPAE

>member
-1 MGLRAFRFGKV
+1 MELRAFRFGKV

-128 LEEASSAVFV
+128 LEEASGAKFV

-149 PQSVIGD
+149 PQPVIGD
-156 RLQPVTGDRLPYKEP
+156 RLQPVTGDRLLYEEP
-171 PLGTT
+171 PLRTT
-176 RPYPTLPTAP
+176 KPNPTLPTP
-186 APDQAAGAGVGSGG
+186 ARAQAAGAKVGLGG
-200 KTSTQGTE
+200 KTSTQGTD
-208 GARNVPV
+208 GTRNVPV

-235 APVKGLKTAEVGLSE
+235 GSFKGPRTAEVGLSE

>member
-1 MGLRAFRFGKV
+1 
-12 AKKMS
+12 MS
-17 VRATNWAWSL
+17 VRASTWAWSL

-47 EGFCWPSQEKLAP
+47 EGLCWPSQEKLAP

-107 LSMKSAKAVTL
+107 LSMRSAKAVTL

-128 LEEASSAVFV
+128 LEEASGAKFV

-149 PQSVIGD
+149 PQPVIGD
-156 RLQPVTGDRLPYKEP
+156 RLQPVTGDRLLYKEP
-171 PLGTT
+171 SLRTT
-176 RPYPTLPTAP
+176 KPNPTPTP
-186 APDQAAGAGVGSGG
+186 ARAQAANAKVGSGG
-200 KTSTQGTE
+200 KTSTQEPGDT
-208 GARNVPV
+208 RNVPV
-215 EGPGVPVGEV
+215 EGAGVPVGEV
-225 KPRPGSRVQA
+225 KPRPGSRVQGGH
-235 APVKGLKTAEVGLSE
+235 VKGLKTAEVGLSE

-262 WMSALDKRGAHKVAE
+262 WMSALDKRGAHKVAQ
-277 ALKERV
+277 ALKARV

-301 SQVIHMA
+301 PQIIHMA

-339 RQIIDQRERE
+339 RKQIIAQRE

-354 DAKAQAAANAA
+354 DAEAQAAANAA
-365 KEWVAKNYPA
+365 KKWVAQNYPA
-375 LGGMDM
+375 LEGMDM
-381 ALAAVCYQKNSLGE
+381 ALATVCYQKKTSGKK
-395 QLSGFEKNRLAKIGV
+395 LSGFEKNRLTKIGV
-410 TLPTVG
+410 TLPEA

>member
-1 MGLRAFRFGKV
+1 
-12 AKKMS
+12 
-17 VRATNWAWSL
+17 
-27 EEVMGSE
+27 MGSE

-47 EGFCWPSQEKLAP
+47 EGLCWPAQEKLAP

-96 LYLLHIGARPD
+96 LYLLHIGAKPD
-107 LSMKSAKAVTL
+107 LSMKSARTVNLGEDA
-118 SEEAVQACEM
+118 AQACQM
-128 LEEASSAVFV
+128 LEEAEEASGAVFV

-149 PQSVIGD
+149 PQPVICD
-156 RLQPVTGDRLPYKEP
+156 RLQSVTSDRLLYKEP
-171 PLGTT
+171 PLRTT
-176 RPYPTLPTAP
+176 KPNLTLPTTP
-186 APDQAAGAGVGSGG
+186 APSQAAGAKVGSGG

-208 GARNVPV
+208 GTRNAPA
-215 EGPGVPVGEV
+215 EEASVPVGEV

-235 APVKGLKTAEVGLSE
+235 GPFKGPKTAEVGLSE
-250 QERALVGACLPA
+250 QERALLGACLPA
-262 WMSALDKRGAHKVAE
+262 WMASLDKRGAHKVAQ

-326 RLNAEAKKRASER
+326 RLSAEAKKRASER
-339 RQIIDQRERE
+339 RQQIISQREQ
-349 REVPL
+349 EVPL
-354 DAKAQAAANAA
+354 DPKVQAAANAA
-365 KEWVAKNYPA
+365 KEWVSQNYPT

-381 ALAAVCYQKNSLGE
+381 ALAAVCYQKNILGE

-410 TLPTVG
+410 RLPEA

>member
-1 MGLRAFRFGKV
+1 
-12 AKKMS
+12 MS
-17 VRATNWAWSL
+17 VRVSSWAWSL

-34 ALVLLAL
+34 ALALLAL

-47 EGFCWPSQEKLAP
+47 QGLCWPAQEKLAP

-96 LYLLHIGARPD
+96 LYLLHIGAKPD
-107 LSMKSAKAVTL
+107 LSMKSARPVAL
-118 SEEAVQACEM
+118 SDEAAQACEM
-128 LEEASSAVFV
+128 LEEASEAVFV
-138 ANKATGQIDRL
+138 ANKATGQFDRL
-149 PQSVIGD
+149 RQSVIGD
-156 RLQPVTGDRLPYKEP
+156 RLQPVTGDRLPYIEP
-171 PLGTT
+171 SDRTT
-176 RPYPTLPTAP
+176 KPNPTLPTAP
-186 APDQAAGAGVGSGG
+186 APDRAASAGVGSGG

-208 GARNVPV
+208 GTRNAPV
-215 EGPGVPVGEV
+215 EGAGVPVGEV
-225 KPRPGSRVQA
+225 LPRPGSRVQGG
-235 APVKGLKTAEVGLSE
+235 PVKGPKTAEAGLDE
-250 QERALVGACLPA
+250 QERALLGACLPA
-262 WMSALDKRGAHKVAE
+262 WMASLDKRGAHKVAQ

-301 SQVIHMA
+301 SQIIHMP

-326 RLNAEAKKRASER
+326 RLSAEAKKRASER
-339 RQIIDQRERE
+339 RQQIISQREQ
-349 REVPL
+349 EVPL

-375 LGGMDM
+375 LEGIDM
-381 ALAAVCYQKNSLGE
+381 ALAAVCYQKNACGE
-395 QLSGFEKNRLAKIGV
+395 QLSGFEKNRLTKIGV
-410 TLPTVG
+410 RLPVA

>member
-1 MGLRAFRFGKV
+1 
-12 AKKMS
+12 MS
-17 VRATNWAWSL
+17 VRASTWAWSL

-47 EGFCWPSQEKLAP
+47 EGLCWPSQEKLAP

-96 LYLLHIGARPD
+96 LYLLHIGAKPD
-107 LSMKSAKAVTL
+107 LSMKSAKAVNL
-118 SEEAVQACEM
+118 GEGAAQACQM
-128 LEEASSAVFV
+128 LEDASSAVFV
-138 ANKATGQIDRL
+138 ANKATGQFDRL

-156 RLQPVTGDRLPYKEP
+156 RLQPVTGDRLLYTEP
-171 PLGTT
+171 PDRTT
-176 RPYPTLPTAP
+176 KPNPTLPTAP
-186 APDQAAGAGVGSGG
+186 ARSQAANAKVGSGG

-208 GARNVPV
+208 GTRNVPV

-235 APVKGLKTAEVGLSE
+235 APVRGRKTAEVGLSE
-250 QERALVGACLPA
+250 QERALVGACLPV
-262 WMSALDKRGAHKVAE
+262 WMSALDKRGAHKVAQ
-277 ALKERV
+277 ALKARV

-301 SQVIHMA
+301 SQIIHMA

-326 RLNAEAKKRASER
+326 RLSVEAKKRASER
-339 RQIIDQRERE
+339 RKQIISQRE

-354 DAKAQAAANAA
+354 DPKVQAAASAA
-365 KEWVAKNYPA
+365 KKWVAKNYPA
-375 LGGMDM
+375 LEGMDL
-381 ALAAVCYQKNSLGE
+381 ALATVCYQKNASGE

-410 TLPTVG
+410 RLPVA

>member
-1 MGLRAFRFGKV
+1 
-12 AKKMS
+12 MS
-17 VRATNWAWSL
+17 VRASTWAWSL

-47 EGFCWPSQEKLAP
+47 EGLCWPSQEKLAP

-96 LYLLHIGARPD
+96 LYLLHIGAKPD
-107 LSMKSAKAVTL
+107 LSMKSAKAVNL
-118 SEEAVQACEM
+118 GEGAAQACQM
-128 LEEASSAVFV
+128 LEEASDAVFV
-138 ANKATGQIDRL
+138 ANKPIGQIDRL
-149 PQSVIGD
+149 PQSVTCD
-156 RLQPVTGDRLPYKEP
+156 RLQSVTSDRLLYKEP

-186 APDQAAGAGVGSGG
+186 APDKAAGMKVGSGG

-208 GARNVPV
+208 GTRNAPA

-225 KPRPGSRVQA
+225 KPRPGSRVQGG
-235 APVKGLKTAEVGLSE
+235 PVKGPKTAEAGLDE
-250 QERALVGACLPA
+250 QERALLGACLPA
-262 WMSALDKRGAHKVAE
+262 WMASLDKRGAHKVAQ

-301 SQVIHMA
+301 SQIIHMP

-326 RLNAEAKKRASER
+326 RLSAEAKKRASER
-339 RQIIDQRERE
+339 RQQIISQREQ
-349 REVPL
+349 EVPL

-375 LGGMDM
+375 LEGIDM
-381 ALAAVCYQKNSLGE
+381 ALAAVCYQKNACGE
-395 QLSGFEKNRLAKIGV
+395 QLSGFEKNRLTKIGV
-410 TLPTVG
+410 RLPVA

>member
-1 MGLRAFRFGKV
+1 
-12 AKKMS
+12 
-17 VRATNWAWSL
+17 
-27 EEVMGSE
+27 MGSE

-107 LSMKSAKAVTL
+107 LSMKSAKAVNL
-118 SEEAVQACEM
+118 GEDAAQACQM
-128 LEEASSAVFV
+128 LEEASDAVFV
-138 ANKATGQIDRL
+138 ANKATGQFDRL
-149 PQSVIGD
+149 PQPVTCD
-156 RLQPVTGDRLPYKEP
+156 RLQPVTGDRLLYKEP
-171 PLGTT
+171 SLRTT
-176 RPYPTLPTAP
+176 KPNPTLPTP
-186 APDQAAGAGVGSGG
+186 ARAQAANAGVGLGG

-215 EGPGVPVGEV
+215 EGAGVPVGEV

-262 WMSALDKRGAHKVAE
+262 WMASLDKRGAHKVAE
-277 ALKERV
+277 ALKARV

-289 SQIRGLLDGNPP
+289 SQIRGLIDGNPP
-301 SQVIHMA
+301 PQVMHMA

-339 RQIIDQRERE
+339 CKQIIAQRE

-365 KEWVAKNYPA
+365 KKWVAQNYPA
-375 LGGMDM
+375 LKGMDM
-381 ALAAVCYQKNSLGE
+381 ALAALCYQKNACGE
-395 QLSGFEKNRLAKIGV
+395 QLSGFEKNRLTKIGV
-410 TLPTVG
+410 TLPVA

>member
-1 MGLRAFRFGKV
+1 
-12 AKKMS
+12 MS
-17 VRATNWAWSL
+17 VRASTWAWSL

-47 EGFCWPSQEKLAP
+47 EGLCWPSQEKLAP

-96 LYLLHIGARPD
+96 LYLLHIGAKPD
-107 LSMKSAKAVTL
+107 LSMKSAKAVNL
-118 SEEAVQACEM
+118 GEGAAQACQM
-128 LEEASSAVFV
+128 LEDASSAVFV
-138 ANKATGQIDRL
+138 ANKATGQFDRL

-156 RLQPVTGDRLPYKEP
+156 RLQPVTGDRLLYTEP
-171 PLGTT
+171 PDRTT
-176 RPYPTLPTAP
+176 KPNPTLPTAP
-186 APDQAAGAGVGSGG
+186 ARSQAANAKVGSGG

-208 GARNVPV
+208 GTRNAPV
-215 EGPGVPVGEV
+215 EGASVPVGEV
-225 KPRPGSRVQA
+225 KPRPGSRVQGG
-235 APVKGLKTAEVGLSE
+235 PVKGLKTAEVGLSE
-250 QERALVGACLPA
+250 QERALVGACLPV

-277 ALKERV
+277 ALKVRV

-301 SQVIHMA
+301 SQIIHMA

-321 DCAPA
+321 DCAPT
-326 RLNAEAKKRASER
+326 RLSVEAKKRASER
-339 RQIIDQRERE
+339 RKQIISQREQ
-349 REVPL
+349 EVPV

-365 KEWVAKNYPA
+365 KKWVAKNYPA
-375 LGGMDM
+375 LEGMDL
-381 ALAAVCYQKNSLGE
+381 ALATVCYQKNASGE

-410 TLPTVG
+410 RLPEA

>member
-1 MGLRAFRFGKV
+1 
-12 AKKMS
+12 MS
-17 VRATNWAWSL
+17 VRASTWAWSL

-47 EGFCWPSQEKLAP
+47 EGLCWPSQEKLAP

-96 LYLLHIGARPD
+96 LYLLHIGAKPD
-107 LSMKSAKAVTL
+107 LAMRSAKAVTL
-118 SEEAVQACEM
+118 SEEDAQACQM
-128 LEEASSAVFV
+128 LEEAEEASEAVFV
-138 ANKATGQIDRL
+138 ANKATGQFDRL
-149 PQSVIGD
+149 PQSVTCD

-176 RPYPTLPTAP
+176 KPNPTLPTAP
-186 APDQAAGAGVGSGG
+186 ARSQAASAGVGSGG
-200 KTSTQGTE
+200 KTSTQEPE

-235 APVKGLKTAEVGLSE
+235 APVKGPKTAEAGLSE
-250 QERALVGACLPA
+250 QERALVGACLPV
-262 WMSALDKRGAHKVAE
+262 WMASLDKRGAHKVAQ
-277 ALKERV
+277 ALKARV
-283 DAGWQP
+283 DAGWHP

-301 SQVIHMA
+301 PQIIHMA

-326 RLNAEAKKRASER
+326 RLSVEAKKRACER
-339 RQIIDQRERE
+339 RKQIMAQREQE
-349 REVPL
+349 RPL
-354 DAKAQAAANAA
+354 DPKTQAAANAA
-365 KEWVAKNYPA
+365 KKWVAKNYPA
-375 LGGMDM
+375 LEGMDA
-381 ALAAVCYQKNSLGE
+381 ALAAVCYQKNACGE

-410 TLPTVG
+410 TLPVA

>member
-1 MGLRAFRFGKV
+1 
-12 AKKMS
+12 MS

-96 LYLLHIGARPD
+96 LYLLHIGAKPD
-107 LSMKSAKAVTL
+107 LSMKSARPVAL
-118 SEEAVQACEM
+118 SDEAAQACQM
-128 LEEASSAVFV
+128 LEEAEEASEAVFV
-138 ANKATGQIDRL
+138 ANKATGQFDRL
-149 PQSVIGD
+149 PQPVTDD
-156 RLQPVTGDRLPYKEP
+156 RLQPVTDDRLLYKEP

-176 RPYPTLPTAP
+176 KPNPTLPTAP
-186 APDQAAGAGVGSGG
+186 APDQAAGATVGLGG
-200 KTSTQGTE
+200 KTSTQGTK
-208 GARNVPV
+208 GTRNVLV

-235 APVKGLKTAEVGLSE
+235 GPFKGPKTAEEGLSE
-250 QERALVGACLPA
+250 QERALVGACLPV
-262 WMSALDKRGAHKVAE
+262 WMASLDKRGAHKVAQ

-301 SQVIHMA
+301 SQIIHMA

-326 RLNAEAKKRASER
+326 RLSAEAKKRASER

-365 KEWVAKNYPA
+365 KKWVAQNYPA
-375 LGGMDM
+375 LEGMDA
-381 ALAAVCYQKNSLGE
+381 ALAAVCYQKKVSGG

>member
-1 MGLRAFRFGKV
+1 
-12 AKKMS
+12 MS
-17 VRATNWAWSL
+17 VRASTWAWSL

-47 EGFCWPSQEKLAP
+47 EGLCWPSQEKLAP

-96 LYLLHIGARPD
+96 LYLLHIGAKPD
-107 LSMKSAKAVTL
+107 LSMKSAKAVNL
-118 SEEAVQACEM
+118 GEGAAQACQM
-128 LEEASSAVFV
+128 LEDASSAVFV
-138 ANKATGQIDRL
+138 ANKATGQFDRL

-156 RLQPVTGDRLPYKEP
+156 RLQPVTGDRLLYTEP
-171 PLGTT
+171 PDRTT
-176 RPYPTLPTAP
+176 KPNPTLPTAP
-186 APDQAAGAGVGSGG
+186 ARSQAANAKVGSGG

-208 GARNVPV
+208 GTRNAPV

-235 APVKGLKTAEVGLSE
+235 GPVKGPKTAEAGLDE
-250 QERALVGACLPA
+250 QERALVGACLPV
-262 WMSALDKRGAHKVAE
+262 WMSALDKRGAHKVAQ
-277 ALKERV
+277 ALKVRV

-301 SQVIHMA
+301 SQIIHMA

-326 RLNAEAKKRASER
+326 RLSVEAKKRASER
-339 RQIIDQRERE
+339 RKQIISQREQ
-349 REVPL
+349 EVPV

-365 KEWVAKNYPA
+365 KKWVAKNYPA
-375 LGGMDM
+375 LEGMDL
-381 ALAAVCYQKNSLGE
+381 ALATVCYQKNASGE

-410 TLPTVG
+410 RLPEA

>member
-1 MGLRAFRFGKV
+1 
-12 AKKMS
+12 MS
-17 VRATNWAWSL
+17 VRASTWAWSL

-47 EGFCWPSQEKLAP
+47 EGLCWPSQEKLAP

-96 LYLLHIGARPD
+96 LYLLHIGAKPD
-107 LSMKSAKAVTL
+107 LSMRSARTVNL
-118 SEEAVQACEM
+118 GEEAAQACQM
-128 LEEASSAVFV
+128 LEEASEAVFV
-138 ANKATGQIDRL
+138 ANKATGQFDRL

-156 RLQPVTGDRLPYKEP
+156 RLQPVTGDRLLYKEP
-171 PLGTT
+171 PDRTT
-176 RPYPTLPTAP
+176 KPNPTLPTAP
-186 APDQAAGAGVGSGG
+186 APDQAASAKVGSGG

-208 GARNVPV
+208 GTRNVPV

-235 APVKGLKTAEVGLSE
+235 GPVKGLKTAEVGLSE

-262 WMSALDKRGAHKVAE
+262 WMASLDKRGAHKVAQ

-301 SQVIHMA
+301 SQIIHMA

-339 RQIIDQRERE
+339 RKQIISQREQ
-349 REVPL
+349 EVPV

-365 KEWVAKNYPA
+365 KKWVAKNYPA
-375 LGGMDM
+375 LEGMDL
-381 ALAAVCYQKNSLGE
+381 ALATVCYQKNASGE

-410 TLPTVG
+410 RLPEA

>member
-1 MGLRAFRFGKV
+1 
-12 AKKMS
+12 MS
-17 VRATNWAWSL
+17 VRVLSWAWSL

-96 LYLLHIGARPD
+96 LYLLHIGAKPD

-118 SEEAVQACEM
+118 SEETVQACEM

-138 ANKATGQIDRL
+138 ANKPTGQIDRL
-149 PQSVIGD
+149 PQPVTDD
-156 RLQPVTGDRLPYKEP
+156 RLQPVTDDRLPYKEP

-186 APDQAAGAGVGSGG
+186 APDQAAGMKVGSGG

-208 GARNVPV
+208 GTRNVPV

-225 KPRPGSRVQA
+225 LPRPGSRVQA
-235 APVKGLKTAEVGLSE
+235 GPVKGPKTAEAGLDE
-250 QERALVGACLPA
+250 QERALLGACLPG
-262 WMSALDKRGAHKVAE
+262 WMASLDKRGAHKVAQ

-326 RLNAEAKKRASER
+326 RLNAEAKKRSSER
-339 RQIIDQRERE
+339 RKQIIAQREQ
-349 REVPL
+349 EVPL

-365 KEWVAKNYPA
+365 KKWVTQNYPA
-375 LGGMDM
+375 LEGIDM
-381 ALAAVCYQKNSLGE
+381 ALAAVCYQKNACGE

-410 TLPTVG
+410 TLPAE

>member
-1 MGLRAFRFGKV
+1 
-12 AKKMS
+12 
-17 VRATNWAWSL
+17 
-27 EEVMGSE
+27 MGSE

-96 LYLLHIGARPD
+96 LYLLHIGAKPD
-107 LSMKSAKAVTL
+107 LSMKSAKAVSL
-118 SEEAVQACEM
+118 GEDAAQACQM
-128 LEEASSAVFV
+128 LEEASDAVFV
-138 ANKATGQIDRL
+138 ANKPIGQIDRL
-149 PQSVIGD
+149 PQPVTYD
-156 RLQPVTGDRLPYKEP
+156 RLQSVTSDRLLYKEP

-186 APDQAAGAGVGSGG
+186 APDKAAGMKVGSGG

-208 GARNVPV
+208 GTRNVPV

-235 APVKGLKTAEVGLSE
+235 APVKGRKTAEAGLSE

-262 WMSALDKRGAHKVAE
+262 WMASLDKRGAHKVAQ
-277 ALKERV
+277 ALKARV

-301 SQVIHMA
+301 PQIIHMA

-339 RQIIDQRERE
+339 RKQIIAQRE

-354 DAKAQAAANAA
+354 DAEAQAAANAA
-365 KEWVAKNYPA
+365 KKWVAQNYPA
-375 LGGMDM
+375 LEGMDM
-381 ALAAVCYQKNSLGE
+381 ALATVCYQKNSLGE
-395 QLSGFEKNRLAKIGV
+395 QLSGFEKNRLTKIGV
-410 TLPTVG
+410 TLPEA